1 MYQILKIK
9 VFNTVATNMKGI
21 TIALRVYKG
30 QMVHGPA
37 VLLTEWTFRHQKIQ
51 SSLRVKGLLSL
62 LDNPTI
68 QPSKDSS
75 IQLPKSKGLLGLLDG
90 TSPTIQ

>member
-1 MYQILKIK
+1 MDFQAPEDTDI
-9 VFNTVATNMKGI
+9 
-21 TIALRVYKG
+21 
-30 QMVHGPA
+30 PA
-37 VLLTEWTFRHQKIQ
+37 
-51 SSLRVKGLLSL
+51 RVKGLLGL